1 MENLQK
7 HDCSL
12 HRALLAKS
20 IMLDN
25 SNTLDNKTN
34 IPYKKYFTL
43 YIITTIRI
51 RNLKIKSNQFELY
64 PIENTS
70 QPIRVLLWVR

>member
-7 HDCSL
+7 HDGFL

-20 IMLDN
+20 IM
-25 SNTLDNKTN
+25 LDNKTN

-70 QPIRVLLWVR
+70 QPIHVLLRVRSKVIF

>member
-1 MENLQK
+1 MSKGKKKEIDKFHLI
-7 HDCSL
+7 L
-12 HRALLAKS
+12 KS
-20 IMLDN
+20 IM
-25 SNTLDNKTN
+25 LDNKTN

-70 QPIRVLLWVR
+70 QPIRVLLRVRSKVIF

>member
-7 HDCSL
+7 HDGSL

-25 SNTLDNKTN
+25 KNN

-70 QPIRVLLWVR
+70 QPIRVLLRVRSKVIF